1 MTTRRPR
8 PAASRSSP
16 GPPAG
21 SQSTQPNPVKQPFTP
36 QDRPAIL
43 TEVAQFFAARFPRR
57 EEAAFLVGGFL
68 RDCLRSG
75 AGVAGDEL
83 PPDLDIAVPRLGA
96 ELMDLGREL
105 AGQLDG
111 AYVALSPTRN
121 VCRIVVETGREADG
135 PGTERR
141 QQHIIDLA
149 GFFASDSI
157 EDDLARRDFT
167 INTLALPLSQWQP
180 GPAAAWA
187 DAVLDPFGGRE
198 DLAQQRLRAL
208 SPDVFR
214 SDPGRLLRAV
224 RLAGQL
230 KLRMEPETARLIRE
244 NAPLL
249 ERVSPE
255 RLRDQFLLIL
265 AGDGARGQLEVLDR
279 LDLLCRMFPEL
290 AETKGVD
297 QPRFHYW
304 DVWNHLLHT
313 VGFAELVTRGHQH
326 SALYSLAPWTEEQA
340 SYFAQEVSD
349 GHSRRTLLKLAALL
363 HDIAKPQTKKPD
375 VTGRIRFLGHSELGA
390 DMARQRLNQLRFSSR
405 GVSLVARMVRY
416 HLRPA
421 QLRNAGQAPSLRAI
435 HRYYREVKYAA
446 VDTVYLAMAD
456 YLAAKGPEITAE
468 HWAEHARMLTYV
480 LQAGPQQAP
489 ARGPA
494 RLVTGRDLMERLGLP
509 PGPQLGRLL
518 EQIDEARAAGEV
530 ATPEEALA
538 LAATLVAQQL

>member
-1 MTTRRPR
+1 MTPRRR
-8 PAASRSSP
+8 NPAASRISRDRP
-16 GPPAG
+16 EGG
-21 SQSTQPNPVKQPFTP
+21 RLTQSGEATLHP

-43 TEVAQFFAARFPRR
+43 TEVAQFFAARFPQR

-75 AGVAGDEL
+75 AVPEGDEL
-83 PPDLDIAVPRLGA
+83 PPDLDIAVPRLGM
-96 ELMDLGREL
+96 ELMGLGREL
-105 AGQLDG
+105 ADRLDG
-111 AYVALSPTRN
+111 AYVSLSPTRN
-121 VCRIVVETGREADG
+121 VCRIVAETSRETDG

-149 GFFASDSI
+149 GFFASDPI

-167 INTLALPLSQWQP
+167 INALALPLSRWRP
-180 GPAAAWA
+180 GPASEWA
-187 DAVLDPFGGRE
+187 DSVIDPFGGRA

-230 KLRMEPETARLIRE
+230 RLRLEPETARLIRQ

-255 RLRDQFLLIL
+255 RVRDQFLLIL

-279 LDLLCRMFPEL
+279 LDLLCRVIPEL
-290 AETKGVD
+290 AATKGVD
-297 QPRFHYW
+297 QTRAHYW

-313 VGFAELVTRGHQH
+313 VEFVELVTRGHQH
-326 SALYSLAPWTEEQA
+326 SAIYSLAPWTEESA
-340 SYFAQEVSD
+340 GYFAQEVSD

-375 VTGRIRFLGHSELGA
+375 ATGRIRFLGHSELGA
-390 DMARQRLNQLRFSSR
+390 DMARTRLQQLRLSSR
-405 GVSLVARMVRY
+405 GTELVAQMVRH

-421 QLRNAGQAPSLRAI
+421 QLRNQGQTPSLRAI
-435 HRYYREVKYAA
+435 HRYYREVKDAA
-446 VDTVYLAMAD
+446 VDTVYLALAD
-456 YLAAKGPEITAE
+456 YLAAKGPEIAAE
-468 HWAEHARMLTYV
+468 QWAEHARMLTYV
-480 LQAGPQQAP
+480 LQVGPWQAP

-494 RLVTGRDLMERLGLP
+494 RLVTGHDLMEGLGLP
-509 PGPQLGRLL
+509 PGPRLGRLL
-518 EQIDEARAAGEV
+518 EQIDEAQAAGEV
-530 ATPEEALA
+530 STREEALA
-538 LAATLVAQQL
+538 LAKSLVTE